1 MKKFLPVFFLVF
13 GAWLTCNS
21 QSFKLADDSRALGN
35 GTEVFQSGPS
45 DTLQLIT
52 WLHLTNSTANSLQ
65 VMMKKEELSMLP
77 GASSSICWA
86 GYCYGPAMMVST
98 FPLSILPGETVSGC
112 FGHFGP
118 NGCRG
123 VCVIRWTFFKE
134 SNPSDSISITAHYST
149 YPASTGEIQTPQYI
163 LAAAGQVPA
172 DNQIAVR
179 YALPQGKTGRM
190 ELRNPAGTIV
200 SQSEMISLAGMVTFK
215 TRELPPGVFFCTLL
229 VDGNPVAT
237 RKVAVCH

>member
-98 FPLSILPGETVSGC
+98 FPLSILPGETASGC
-112 FGHFGP
+112 FCHFGP

-123 VCVIRWTFFKE
+123 LCVIRWTFFKE
-134 SNPSDSISITAHYST
+134 SDPSDSISITVHYST
-149 YPASTGEIQTPQYI
+149 YPTSTSNKQTPHYI

-172 DNQIAVR
+172 NNQIAIR
-179 YALPQGKTGRM
+179 YAIPPGTSGRI
-190 ELRNPAGTIV
+190 ELRSPSGTPVECSESV
-200 SQSEMISLAGMVTFK
+200 SSEGTVFFRIS
-215 TRELPPGVFFCTLL
+215 ELPSGIFYCTLL
-229 VDGNPVAT
+229 VEGNPVVT